1 MATVQV
7 SATQDWH
14 AIDGAVVLQQLASD
28 RKTGLSTAVAAARL
42 AGTGPNRLATT
53 KPVPPWLRFLRQF
66 NNVLIYIMLVAAGI
80 TAALQHW
87 IDTSVLLLA
96 VFVNAVIGFIQEG
109 KAEDALAAIRNMLS
123 LHCIVLRGGERM
135 TVDADT
141 LVPGDIVLLA
151 SGDKVPADLRLLD
164 SKTLLV
170 DESILTGESV
180 AVEKRPEPVAANASL
195 GDRRCMLYS
204 GTLVASGQGL
214 GVVVATGVSTEIGRI
229 GRLLAEVETV
239 TTPLLRQIGRFSHW
253 LAGAILVL
261 AALTFFAGLIWR
273 DHSPAE
279 MFIIVV
285 ALTAS
290 AIPEGLPAILSITL
304 ALGVRRMARHNA
316 IVRNL
321 PAVETLGAVTVICT
335 DKTGTLTRNEMTVQ
349 QLVTATQT
357 YSISGVGYAPEG
369 GLHIG
374 DIPLSEITPELQTV
388 GRAVLLCNDAAL
400 AHRDNVWQ
408 LAGDP
413 TEGALLAL
421 SAKIGFDAA
430 SERLAM
436 PRIDVIPF
444 ESEHRFMATLNHDHA
459 GHACIFVKGA
469 PERIFAMCATQ
480 GAEGAATFNLEYWQ
494 CAAAD
499 CAGQGMRLLAVA
511 IKRVEQNRQHIDFTD
526 AESGFSMLCLTGI
539 IDPPRP
545 EATEAVAACAA
556 AGIRVKMIT
565 GDHVGTASA
574 IALQMGIG
582 SGKAMT
588 GAEIESMSDTELQ
601 GVVNDVDVFAR
612 ASPEHKLRLVQA
624 LQATGQVVAMTGDG
638 VNDAPALKRA
648 DIGIAMGKKGTE
660 AAKEA
665 ADMVLADDNFAT
677 IANAVREGRGIYD
690 NIQKFVLFTL
700 PTNGGEGLVLVIA
713 ILFEL
718 MLPLTPAQVL
728 WINMVTSSTLG
739 LALAFERPERNV
751 MLRAPRDPREPLL
764 SWLFAW
770 RVLMVSGLMMI
781 GALGLFLW
789 EMNHGARL
797 ETARTMAVSVM
808 VVGEMFY
815 LINSRFLF
823 RTVLS
828 RDGLFGNPYVL
839 GSIAC
844 CALLQ
849 FAYTELPPLQA
860 LFSSTALTLEEWSH
874 VLAAGLCV
882 FFVAEIEKLV
892 VSCLRRRPVN
902 RPMAIA

>member
-1 MATVQV
+1 MATVQE
-7 SATQDWH
+7 SETQNWH
-14 AIDGAVVLQQLASD
+14 AVDGTTALQQLASD
-28 RKTGLSTAVAAARL
+28 RKTGLTAAGAVERL
-42 AGTGPNRLATT
+42 SEYGPNCLAVT
-53 KPVPPWLRFLRQF
+53 PPPPPWLRFLRQF

-87 IDTSVLLLA
+87 IDTCVLLLA
-96 VFVNAVIGFIQEG
+96 VLVNAVIGFIQEG

-123 LHCIVLRGGERM
+123 LHCIVLRGGERV

-180 AVEKRPEPVAANASL
+180 AVEKRPEPVAADASL

-214 GVVVATGVSTEIGRI
+214 GVVVATGVGTEIGRI

-261 AALTFFAGLIWR
+261 AVLTFFAGLIWR

-374 DIPLSEITPELQTV
+374 DIPLSEITPELQTI

-421 SAKIGFDAA
+421 SAKIGFDGS

-480 GAEGAATFNLEYWQ
+480 GAEGEATFNPDYWQ
-494 CAAAD
+494 RAAAD
-499 CAGQGMRLLAVA
+499 CAGQGMRLIAVA
-511 IKRVEQNRQHIDFTD
+511 IKRVEQNRQHIDFAD

-565 GDHVGTASA
+565 GDHVDTARA

-582 SGKAMT
+582 SGRAMT
-588 GAEIESMSDTELQ
+588 GAEVEALSDTELQ
-601 GVVNDVDVFAR
+601 DVVNDVDVFAR

-624 LQATGQVVAMTGDG
+624 LQAMGQVVAMTGDG

-751 MLRAPRDPREPLL
+751 MLRAPRDPQEPLL

-770 RVLMVSGLMMI
+770 RVLMVSGLMMF

-789 EMNHGARL
+789 EMNQGAHL
-797 ETARTMAVSVM
+797 DTARTMAVSVM

-828 RDGLFGNPYVL
+828 RDGLLGNPYVL

-844 CALLQ
+844 CALFQ
-849 FAYTELPPLQA
+849 FAYTELGPLQA
-860 LFSSTALTLEEWSH
+860 LFGSTALTLVEWSR
-874 VLAAGLCV
+874 VLGAGLLV
-882 FFVAEIEKLV
+882 FFVAEFEKLV
-892 VSCLRRRPVN
+892 VSCLRRRSAG
-902 RPMAIA
+902 RGMAAA